1 MLTEKAIWLEN
12 VPFRSIDEANG
23 GQNCS
28 VYNVESMI
36 VGQSCTFCTSILG
49 NLAPNA
55 YRMLTRLDVFIHIC
69 EIYKVDITF
78 IKSNMVS
85 TK

>member
-12 VPFRSIDEANG
+12 VPFSSIDGAIG

-28 VYNVESMI
+28 VYFVESMI
-36 VGQSCTFCTSILG
+36 VGQNCTFCSSILG
-49 NLAPNA
+49 NLEPNP

-78 IKSNMVS
+78 FKSNVVS
-85 TK
+85 PK

>member
-1 MLTEKAIWLEN
+1 MLTEKAIWVEK
-12 VPFRSIDEANG
+12 VPFWNVDGAIV
-23 GQNCS
+23 GQNCP
-28 VYNVESMI
+28 VYFVESMI
-36 VGQSCTFCTSILG
+36 VGQSCTFCTSRLG
-49 NLAPNA
+49 KLAPNP
-55 YRMLTRLDVFIHIC
+55 YRMLTRWGIFIHIC

>member
-1 MLTEKAIWLEN
+1 MLTEKTIWLEN
-12 VPFRSIDEANG
+12 VPFRSIDGAIG

-28 VYNVESMI
+28 VYFVESMI
-36 VGQSCTFCTSILG
+36 VGQNCTFCTSILG
-49 NLAPNA
+49 NLEPNA
-55 YRMLTRLDVFIHIC
+55 YRMLTRLGIFVHIC

-78 IKSNMVS
+78 FKSNVVS

>member
-12 VPFRSIDEANG
+12 VPFRNVDGAIG
-23 GQNCS
+23 RQNCP
-28 VYNVESMI
+28 VYFVESMI
-36 VGQSCTFCTSILG
+36 VGQSCTFCTSRLG
-49 NLAPNA
+49 KLAPNT

-78 IKSNMVS
+78 FKSNMVS

>member
-1 MLTEKAIWLEN
+1 MLTEKAIWLEK
-12 VPFRSIDEANG
+12 VPFRSIDEAIG
-23 GQNCS
+23 RQNCS
-28 VYNVESMI
+28 VYFVESMI

-49 NLAPNA
+49 NLAPNP
-55 YRMLTRLDVFIHIC
+55 YIMLTRLDVFIHIC

-78 IKSNMVS
+78 FKSNVFS

>member
-12 VPFRSIDEANG
+12 VPFRSIDGAIG
-23 GQNCS
+23 RQNCS
-28 VYNVESMI
+28 VYFVESMF

-49 NLAPNA
+49 YLAPNP
-55 YRMLTRLDVFIHIC
+55 YRMLTRLGIFVHIC
-69 EIYKVDITF
+69 EIYKADITF
-78 IKSNMVS
+78 FKPNVIS

>member
-12 VPFRSIDEANG
+12 VPFRSIDGAIG

-28 VYNVESMI
+28 VYFVESMF
-36 VGQSCTFCTSILG
+36 VGQSCTFCTSRLG
-49 NLAPNA
+49 NLATNP

-78 IKSNMVS
+78 FKSNVVS

>member
-1 MLTEKAIWLEN
+1 MLTEKAIWLEKG
-12 VPFRSIDEANG
+12 PFRNVDEAIG
-23 GQNCS
+23 RQNCS
-28 VYNVESMI
+28 VYFVESMF
-36 VGQSCTFCTSILG
+36 VGQNCTFCTSRLG
-49 NLAPNA
+49 NLAPNP

-78 IKSNMVS
+78 FKPNVFS